1 MYSDVEDH
9 LVGLKEP
16 LGRVVF
22 EWHESDIVDYIKVF
36 THKKNKKIFEL
47 LAASHLYR
55 YEKVA
60 ENQCHYYGLFS
71 ATVTES
77 CVLA

>member
-1 MYSDVEDH
+1 MQVCTNRAQVQHVYNTSIHMYSDVEDH

-36 THKKNKKIFEL
+36 THKKKIKKSL
-47 LAASHLYR
+47 
-55 YEKVA
+55 
-60 ENQCHYYGLFS
+60 NC
-71 ATVTES
+71 
-77 CVLA
+77 